1 MVTGDSADN
10 QNLSGIEPVKPGV
23 SNSVS
28 AVKEDLNNS
37 TTVEDKLALISQ
49 QQQPTAQKAQSG
61 PQVQPAILN
70 NPTMLSTNPS
80 NNSSSN
86 TSATMPNIKHMSNS
100 VVASNQEVYPTQSPY
115 KNASNFAPSASAGG
129 PQAPNPV
136 TSTLGSH
143 PNPQQ
148 HPLTLTAQQQMI
160 QNYNLAF
167 YNHQQMFNQPRAQA
181 YSSLGITKTFFEFYA
196 SQFHNSERSIGKL
209 FLIAAVIFSA
219 GYYSAPIFFHN
230 SKNLNCNGALSFLR
244 LEEEYW
250 RSPFYSCEAVS

>member
-196 SQFHNSERSIGKL
+196 SQFHNSERSIGEL
-209 FLIAAVIFSA
+209 FNSRTAIA
-219 GYYSAPIFFHN
+219 
-230 SKNLNCNGALSFLR
+230 GAIIGLLLVF
-244 LEEEYW
+244 
-250 RSPFYSCEAVS
+250 